1 MISINIQK
9 QLHMAQG
16 MGMLNI
22 NVQIS
27 SKSFTAVY
35 GPSGAG
41 KTSLLRMIAG
51 LMQPQQGSIEV
62 DGVTW
67 FNSVTK
73 INHTPQNRDIGFV
86 FQDNALF
93 PNMTVEENLL
103 YALPKYADK
112 SRIYRLLDMVGLQSL
127 VRQRPEFLSGG
138 QKQRVALAR
147 ALVRQPKVLLLDE
160 PLSAVDDLTRVSLQ
174 NNLQQLHHELGLTT
188 IMVSHNVPEIFKLAD
203 NVIHLDN
210 GLVKQNETPARV
222 FNILNAQH
230 GLTLLGEVV
239 QVNNSEIFI
248 LADGNIIK
256 VKQALQTAHLSIGSK
271 VSIHAA
277 DLSLKKLS

>member
-1 MISINIQK
+1 MISINIHK

-16 MGMLNI
+16 KSMLNV
-22 NVQIS
+22 NVQIA
-27 SKSFTAVY
+27 SKSFTAIY

-51 LMQPQQGSIEV
+51 LMPPEGGCIEV
-62 DGVTW
+62 EDVTW
-67 FNSVTK
+67 FNSVK
-73 INHTPQNRDIGFV
+73 EISLPPQNRDIGFV

-103 YALPKYADK
+103 YALPKNADRSK
-112 SRIYRLLDMVGLQSL
+112 VYKLLKMVGLDNL
-127 VRQRPEFLSGG
+127 VRQRPELLSGG

-160 PLSAVDDLTRVSLQ
+160 PLSALDDINRVSLQ
-174 NNLQQLHHELGLTT
+174 SYLQQLHDEFGLTT
-188 IMVSHNVPEIFKLAD
+188 IMVSHNVSEIFKLAD

-210 GLVKQNETPARV
+210 GLVKQNETPARL
-222 FNILNAQH
+222 FNIPDAQH
-230 GLTLLGEVV
+230 ELTLIGEVV
-239 QVNNSEIFI
+239 QVNHTEIFI
-248 LADGNIIK
+248 LADGNVIK
-256 VKQALQTAHLSIGSK
+256 VKQTLQTADLSIGSK